1 MVYLV
6 QMAKGLSEKG
16 AGKRGLPDCSM
27 LVEMAQHVA
36 WHRKHEPLIVLYCD
50 DGAGYGDIMSSVE
63 RKVLERLLQQWC
75 PGLNIVGMKFSFHDD
90 RALQLLEIADVFYFK
105 GFGGGTDR
113 LLPIFGKAVPRDSE
127 MADRVTAFQN
137 KCMFDGMLAFMVCG
151 AAIIT
156 GTHYPGDDQL
166 EGLKLLGDAY
176 VQYHANESI
185 AAIEV
190 SKSNNVIQLCKG
202 VANIISC
209 RDGLLGV
216 KVEVIAKS
224 EVSTY
229 WPFAKQC
236 QLHLT
241 AVMIHQHTTWRIYT
255 WVEFGQS
262 YFWACRTDGK
272 SIRGSR
278 EDVARYCAQ
287 LPDHLSRDSLA

>member
-16 AGKRGLPDCSM
+16 AGKRGLPYYSM

-36 WHRKHEPLIVLYCD
+36 RHRKNEPVIVLYCD

-63 RKVLERLLQQWC
+63 RKVLERLLVEEWC

-105 GFGGGTDR
+105 GFSGGTDR

-176 VQYHANESI
+176 VHYHASESI
-185 AAIEV
+185 GSIEV
-190 SKSNNVIQLCKG
+190 STSNNVIQLVPS
-202 VANIISC
+202 VANI
-209 RDGLLGV
+209 L
-216 KVEVIAKS
+216 
-224 EVSTY
+224 
-229 WPFAKQC
+229 
-236 QLHLT
+236 
-241 AVMIHQHTTWRIYT
+241 
-255 WVEFGQS
+255 QS
-262 YFWACRTDGK
+262 VC
-272 SIRGSR
+272 
-278 EDVARYCAQ
+278 
-287 LPDHLSRDSLA
+287 